1 MFIDLRARLKLL
13 AAAPEAPARARRAMY
28 QLWEAVQAQAPFL
41 RQSRV
46 AAAAGRQNGIGC
58 ACYAVLRFAFR
69 FAVFFFAAFRFGAFF
84 LAAFLAAALA
94 VFLTGFFI
102 NCLLVATSSPYR

>member
-1 MFIDLRARLKLL
+1 
-13 AAAPEAPARARRAMY
+13 MY

-46 AAAAGRQNGIGC
+46 AAAAGRQNGIGR

-69 FAVFFFAAFRFGAFF
+69 FVFLFAAFRFGAFF

-102 NCLLVATSSPYR
+102 NCLLSATSSPHR